1 MAEDEEINNV
11 IDFIEHKLL
20 RLEATAAHAGDF
32 ALAMAI
38 GDALTRY
45 LEGSVYIVFKEG
57 NPYIMMPSEDPADD
71 PELHEES

>member
-20 RLEATAAHAGDF
+20 RLEGDAAHRGDF

-38 GDALTRY
+38 GDALKRY
-45 LEGSVYIVFKEG
+45 LEGSVSIIFKEG
-57 NPYIMMPSEDPADD
+57 NPYLVKPSEDPADE

>member
-1 MAEDEEINNV
+1 M
-11 IDFIEHKLL
+11 
-20 RLEATAAHAGDF
+20 RLEGDAAHRGDF

-45 LEGSVYIVFKEG
+45 LEGSVGVIFKEG
-57 NPYIMMPSEDPADD
+57 NPYIVMPSEDPADD